1 MIDFLLY
8 LYNDNF
14 FTNCKQKSLQEKIAD
29 FGILFYRVNK
39 STEITPYLAC
49 LQIDRF
55 LADCNLLLAFFCL
68 CQLPI
73 DFPFYH
79 SQQLFS
85 LLLVCE
91 AIGDSKT
98 SVVVG

>member
-1 MIDFLLY
+1 MIDFVLY
-8 LYNDNF
+8 LHNDYF
-14 FTNCKQKSLQEKIAD
+14 FTNCKQISPQERIAD
-29 FGILFYRVNK
+29 FSNLFYRVNK
-39 STEITPYLAC
+39 STEITLYLAC